1 MTMHYI
7 LNHSSSLYHSDTDI
21 ISSNFSNIIDLY
33 TYYNAKFKIFNAYDN
48 FPLQVNKAYSKF
60 SHVP

>member
-33 TYYNAKFKIFNAYDN
+33 TYYNANFKIFNANDN
-48 FPLQVNKAYSKF
+48 FLLQANKACSKF

>member
-7 LNHSSSLYHSDTDI
+7 LNHSSSLYHSDIDI
-21 ISSNFSNIIDLY
+21 VSSNFSNIIDLY
-33 TYYNAKFKIFNAYDN
+33 TYYNANFKIFNAYDN
-48 FPLQVNKAYSKF
+48 FRLQVNTGYLKF

>member
-33 TYYNAKFKIFNAYDN
+33 TYYNANFKIFNAYDN
-48 FPLQVNKAYSKF
+48 YLLQANKACSKF